1 MHSAFTPVLHLFV
14 INYNHERNT
23 QVWHVLSR
31 DHTVLLGTIHIKAN
45 NDRLLLAASH
55 TTAVT
60 AVPTPQLLQLFP
72 HHSCYSCSHTT
83 AFTAVPTPQLFPHQ
97 SCYSCFHITAVP
109 TPHCSRTKA
118 VPTSKLLQLF
128 PHHSCYSCSHT
139 TPLTHQQ
146 WKEDSWVG
154 LYSYYILPSTAYI
167 EHHSKHIKIGSV
179 ICDSV
184 SIKKQIIN
192 KAAIHLGK
200 YDQSRELHSSSC
212 NISWCEPASLTDGTS
227 QTESV

>member
-1 MHSAFTPVLHLFV
+1 MTGLEWRHPAAVFFQC
-14 INYNHERNT
+14 IR
-23 QVWHVLSR
+23 
-31 DHTVLLGTIHIKAN
+31 
-45 NDRLLLAASH
+45 RLCKLVH
-55 TTAVT
+55 FIT

-72 HHSCYSCSHTT
+72 HHSCSHTT
-83 AFTAVPTPQLFPHQ
+83 VVTAVPTP
-97 SCYSCFHITAVP
+97 
-109 TPHCSRTKA
+109 
-118 VPTSKLLQLF
+118 QLF

-154 LYSYYILPSTAYI
+154 LYSHYILPSTAYI
-167 EHHSKHIKIGSV
+167 AYHNKHIKIGSV

-184 SIKKQIIN
+184 SIKRQIIN
-192 KAAIHLGK
+192 KAAIHLSK

>member
-1 MHSAFTPVLHLFV
+1 MARVVEGPHSFTG
-14 INYNHERNT
+14 NYTHKSKQR
-23 QVWHVLSR
+23 Q
-31 DHTVLLGTIHIKAN
+31 A
-45 NDRLLLAASH
+45 
-55 TTAVT
+55 TTRC
-60 AVPTPQLLQLFP
+60 FP
-72 HHSCYSCSHTT
+72 HHSCSHTT
-83 AFTAVPTPQLFPHQ
+83 A
-97 SCYSCFHITAVP
+97 
-109 TPHCSRTKA
+109 
-118 VPTSKLLQLF
+118 LQLF
-128 PHHSCYSCSHT
+128 QHHSCYSCSHT

>member
-45 NDRLLLAASH
+45 NDRLLLVASH
-55 TTAVT
+55 T
-60 AVPTPQLLQLFP
+60 
-72 HHSCYSCSHTT
+72 
-83 AFTAVPTPQLFPHQ
+83 
-97 SCYSCFHITAVP
+97 TAVP